1 MIESYGF
8 QTEGAR
14 ITKQKRTLQ
23 ESFLFC
29 SSEKKR
35 DSKGAPGKSERF
47 RFFSAQARRGIPP
60 PPHHYKT
67 VRNGGFVVLSKTAW
81 QKYAMITYVIVLS
94 VR

>member
-1 MIESYGF
+1 MGSRPREP
-8 QTEGAR
+8 A
-14 ITKQKRTLQ
+14 LQ
-23 ESFLFC
+23 NKKGLYKSPFLFC